1 MYRRQAGGGEFFFGG
16 GKDRYSDVKSVK
28 ILDDIDEYDLVNLS
42 TGKCNFIYEEYSAD
56 NASATR
62 VQTTFQS
69 DGVLSETTISANE
82 KSSTSKEFTSYD
94 GRKVYEEDAYKVR
107 TVYEYDDFY
116 NVKRIKRVKLNSS
129 GNILKEMILS
139 EAQ

>member
-1 MYRRQAGGGEFFFGG
+1 MVSVFSVTDFIG
-16 GKDRYSDVKSVK
+16 KSVFAGFAFENVSDK
-28 ILDDIDEYDLVNLS
+28 AIGNKLFFERFRHIDEYDLVNLS

-94 GRKVYEEDAYKVR
+94 GRKIYEEDAYKVR
-107 TVYEYDDFY
+107 TV
-116 NVKRIKRVKLNSS
+116 
-129 GNILKEMILS
+129 
-139 EAQ
+139 